1 MSIGYQIHGLTYTV
15 VAARETQ
22 VRYFSDR
29 KQVKS
34 SHATT
39 SFPIV
44 SLTLVLCLDPV
55 KHALN
60 IHGSHLRVT
69 PNRVSGFSQLEVL
82 ECI

>member
-1 MSIGYQIHGLTYTV
+1 MSVGYRLHGLTYTM
-15 VAARETQ
+15 VAAGETQ
-22 VRYFSDR
+22 VRYSSDR

-55 KHALN
+55 KHALHM
-60 IHGSHLRVT
+60 HGSHLRVT
-69 PNRVSGFSQLEVL
+69 PNRVSCFSQLEVL